1 MCIPLIPARGGKSDA
16 PVFTIQRKGSMQRGK
31 LGTMESI
38 QESKDSLQQS
48 DESDQMMKN
57 SLTVPKVI
65 SPGNMLAP
73 SEQVKTPF
81 GSRNSSRR
89 SSRRS
94 SKQGTIISY
103 LIVKRFNLN
112 LFLT

>member
-48 DESDQMMKN
+48 DESDEMMRN

-65 SPGNMLAP
+65 SPGNMSPSQNCIAANMLAP
-73 SEQVKTPF
+73 SGLVRMPS

-94 SKQGTIISY
+94 SKQG
-103 LIVKRFNLN
+103 RFCNIL
-112 LFLT
+112 